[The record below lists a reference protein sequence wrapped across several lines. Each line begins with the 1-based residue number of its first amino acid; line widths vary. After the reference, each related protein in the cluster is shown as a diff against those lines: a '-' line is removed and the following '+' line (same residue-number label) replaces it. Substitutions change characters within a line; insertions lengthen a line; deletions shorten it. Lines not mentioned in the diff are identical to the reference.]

1 MVVVLT
7 AVIDRD
13 LGFNRVIRNLQKLDG
28 VEVVAGMLRDS
39 GKAENGASYVDIA
52 TWNEYGTRRIPSR
65 PFIRISADT
74 NRQVWAKIAQQCVN
88 DVIDGDDPRDAAQ
101 VIGHHMV
108 EDIRKVFGDI
118 SKLKANAPSTI
129 AKKGRNEPLVDS
141 GEMRRRVNFRV
152 EG

>member
-1 MVVVLT
+1 M
-7 AVIDRD
+7 AGVIDRD
-13 LGFNRVIRNLQKLDG
+13 LGFNRIMRDLQKLDG
-28 VEVVAGMLRDS
+28 LEVVAGMLKDS
-39 GKAENGASYVDIA
+39 GKASNGASYVDIA

-74 NRQVWAKIAQQCVN
+74 NKAAWSKMAQQAVN
-88 DVIDGDDPRDAAQ
+88 DVIDGDSPREAAK
-101 VIGHHMV
+101 VIGHRMV
-108 EDIRKVFGDI
+108 EDIRKVFGDT
-118 SKLKANAPSTI
+118 SKLKDNAPSTI

>member
-1 MVVVLT
+1 
-7 AVIDRD
+7 
-13 LGFNRVIRNLQKLDG
+13 
-28 VEVVAGMLRDS
+28 MLKDS
-39 GKAENGASYVDIA
+39 GKASNGASYVDIA
-52 TWNEYGTRRIPSR
+52 TWNEYGTKRIPSR

-74 NRQVWAKIAQQCVN
+74 NKQAWAKMAQQCVN
-88 DVIDGDDPRDAAQ
+88 DVIDGDSPREAVQ
-101 VIGHHMV
+101 VIGHRMV
-108 EDIRKVFGDI
+108 EDIREVFGS

>member
-1 MVVVLT
+1 M
-7 AVIDRD
+7 AGVIDRD
-13 LGFNRVIRNLQKLDG
+13 LGFNRIKRDLQKLDG
-28 VEVVAGMLRDS
+28 MEVVAGMLRDS

-74 NRQVWAKIAQQCVN
+74 NRQAWAKIAQQCVN
-88 DVIDGDDPRDAAQ
+88 DVIDGDNPRDAAQ
-101 VIGHHMV
+101 VVGHRMV
-108 EDIRKVFGDI
+108 EDIRKVFGDT

-129 AKKGRNEPLVDS
+129 KKKVRYEPLVDS
-141 GEMRRRVNFRV
+141 GEMRRRVNFRI